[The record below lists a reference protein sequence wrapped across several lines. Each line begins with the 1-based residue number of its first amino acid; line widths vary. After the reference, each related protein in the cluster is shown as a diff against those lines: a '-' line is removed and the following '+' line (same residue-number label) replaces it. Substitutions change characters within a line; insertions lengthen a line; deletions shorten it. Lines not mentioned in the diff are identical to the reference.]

1 MKKQLEYLTHIFRK
15 ITARLKN
22 TDYQA
27 LFLKLKSRVFWQK
40 VYELLKSFRQK
51 YLVDTHK
58 QTLYVA
64 LGLIYLFYLIFPT
77 PPSLF
82 TKTKLQIYG
91 NNNSPVLHTV
101 LADSYLGVYDYTAAR
116 KELGLAMASQ
126 PSQEIEKKLALVS
139 VWETRP
145 ETLNKDLVS
154 WQKITKEKPDFR
166 DGFFQEALILYQLKR
181 LDEAKIV
188 LEKVFFLDPNFE
200 SGRLLEKE
208 LL

>member
-1 MKKQLEYLTHIFRK
+1 MKKQFEYLTHIFRK

-22 TDYQA
+22 TDYRA
-27 LFLKLKSRVFWQK
+27 LFLRLKSHSFWQK
-40 VYELLKSFRQK
+40 VYEFLKTFGRKLIFGSQK
-51 YLVDTHK
+51 QK
-58 QTLYVA
+58 FYVA
-64 LGLIYLFYLIFPT
+64 LCSFYLLYLIFPVHR
-77 PPSLF
+77 SLF
-82 TKTKLQIYG
+82 TNTKLQIYG

-139 VWETRP
+139 VWETKP
-145 ETLNKDLVS
+145 EILTKELAS
-154 WQKITKEKPDFR
+154 WQKITKEKSDFR
-166 DGFFQEALILYQLKR
+166 DGYFQEALILYQLKR

-188 LEKVFFLDPNFE
+188 LEKVFLLDPNFE